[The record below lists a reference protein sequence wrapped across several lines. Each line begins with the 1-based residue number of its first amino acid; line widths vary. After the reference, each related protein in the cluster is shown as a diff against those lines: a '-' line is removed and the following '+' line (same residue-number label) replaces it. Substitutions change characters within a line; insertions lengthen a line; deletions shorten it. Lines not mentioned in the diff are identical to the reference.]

1 MWKSTGFYSERG
13 DQTKKGC
20 FGDISGAL
28 TAPKVIGHRW
38 SQQYLFQ
45 QGLLELLGG
54 SNAISFFL
62 PLMVSSPPPIGGSE
76 EQKKKV
82 GFL

>member
-1 MWKSTGFYSERG
+1 MLKSTGFYSERG
-13 DQTKKGC
+13 GQTKKVVLVT
-20 FGDISGAL
+20 FLGAL
-28 TAPKVIGHRW
+28 SAPKVIGHRW

-54 SNAISFFL
+54 SNAISSLL
-62 PLMVSSPPPIGGSE
+62 PLTPSPLGGSE
-76 EQKKKV
+76 EQKKKA